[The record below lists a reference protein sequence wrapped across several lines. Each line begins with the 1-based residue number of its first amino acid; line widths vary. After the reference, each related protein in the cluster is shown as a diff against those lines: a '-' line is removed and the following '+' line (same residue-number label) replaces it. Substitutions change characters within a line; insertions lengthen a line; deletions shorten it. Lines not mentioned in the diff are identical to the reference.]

1 MYEVGKTVFV
11 DDLTKTAGM
20 NVAPEFT
27 FLSPEKRPS
36 DIACKGAPHA
46 QRIPFYREN
55 LEQILEFSK
64 GRQLLSATDVKN
76 FCGIDART
84 AKKLFPFTGNH
95 ISAATLAAAMS
106 QTSSK

>member
-1 MYEVGKTVFV
+1 MPRE
-11 DDLTKTAGM
+11 L
-20 NVAPEFT
+20 
-27 FLSPEKRPS
+27 
-36 DIACKGAPHA
+36 
-46 QRIPFYREN
+46 PFYREN